1 MIKVKGIEAQDLE
14 WNYPNPPKFYRKIGK
29 TPNADGVFAVEVF
42 KLKSFNNFTKEAVY
56 VKAKAEKLQSKA
68 QFDQNF
74 NYATPKKRNF
84 ETEE

>member
-1 MIKVKGIEAQDLE
+1 MIKVKGIETHDLE

-29 TPNADGVFAVEVF
+29 TPNADGVFLVEVF

-56 VKAKAEKLQSKA
+56 VKTKNEKLQSKA

-74 NYATPKKRNF
+74 NYAAPKRRNF